1 MSISAGSGKINLA
14 LKALRA
20 RWEETKTRW
29 NDPVSQ
35 TFEENH
41 WTPLEAQV
49 LTTLRAIDR
58 LAQELA
64 QARQECG

>member
-1 MSISAGSGKINLA
+1 MSVSAGSSKLNLA
-14 LKALRA
+14 LKTLRA
-20 RWEETKTRW
+20 HWDETKTRW
-29 NDPVSQ
+29 SDPVSQ
-35 TFEENH
+35 AFEENH